1 LTGNRGLSADSASQ
15 NPQYADVPDE
25 KVARGFYDKFYK
37 DKISFEDFSTK
48 IGLAGPEYDIESMK
62 EIGYA
67 PELNEMSMSAFKT
80 SLGLLMTGDEAKA
93 QKIIK
98 ENIPSAEFDKD
109 AQGNI
114 VVKFESGE
122 YALNKP
128 GISPQDVA
136 RFGFDI
142 AAFTP
147 AGRAATIPLAG
158 MGAGATEL
166 GKQVAAGQA
175 GGGDVDVSEV
185 AGATVLGGAAKGLE
199 ELASGAVRAFKGRP
213 SEAAEQII
221 ETGREMDVPVMTTD
235 VVPPESVSGR
245 LAQQAVEKVP
255 FVGTGTARGAQETAR
270 QSRGVTASAEDIVSS
285 LQSTANKMKNAA
297 GKRIAGYRETIGEV
311 DYSKTAQ
318 AIDDAVTELSQ
329 PGRIKSPETIEALT
343 NLKATMDEAP
353 QTFDSLM
360 ANRTA
365 FRDVIQSMTPAERS
379 QLPTFAKAQ
388 AEKVYRGMTDD
399 LDDAVRQ
406 SFGEGEL
413 RRWKQANEV
422 YAQEGQK
429 LTKSR
434 LKAVLDRGGMVPEN
448 VLGMLFSSKPSETRS
463 LYRSLSVD
471 GKQAARGA
479 IIRRALD
486 KAGDEM
492 SVAKFTSELDRL
504 GENVDVFFKG
514 ADQKKIKGI
523 KELLKATK
531 RAKDGAGVMHDP
543 VAGGAALVTA
553 GMLGRLYESP
563 AMRSVLVRL
572 ANNKPR
578 STAYDTALREAMEFM
593 QSTAQAARDEDIA
606 P

>member
-1 LTGNRGLSADSASQ
+1 
-15 NPQYADVPDE
+15 
-25 KVARGFYDKFYK
+25 
-37 DKISFEDFSTK
+37 
-48 IGLAGPEYDIESMK
+48 
-62 EIGYA
+62 
-67 PELNEMSMSAFKT
+67 
-80 SLGLLMTGDEAKA
+80 
-93 QKIIK
+93 
-98 ENIPSAEFDKD
+98 
-109 AQGNI
+109 
-114 VVKFESGE
+114 
-122 YALNKP
+122 
-128 GISPQDVA
+128 
-136 RFGFDI
+136 
-142 AAFTP
+142 
-147 AGRAATIPLAG
+147 
-158 MGAGATEL
+158 
-166 GKQVAAGQA
+166 
-175 GGGDVDVSEV
+175 
-185 AGATVLGGAAKGLE
+185 
-199 ELASGAVRAFKGRP
+199 
-213 SEAAEQII
+213 
-221 ETGREMDVPVMTTD
+221 
-235 VVPPESVSGR
+235 
-245 LAQQAVEKVP
+245 
-255 FVGTGTARGAQETAR
+255 
-270 QSRGVTASAEDIVSS
+270 
-285 LQSTANKMKNAA
+285 MKNAA

-318 AIDDAVTELSQ
+318 AIDDAVAELSQ

-531 RAKDGAGVMHDP
+531 RAKEAGVVTPTGQAAIPFVAGAGVMHDP